1 MNQWPV
7 YKLVKF
13 AIVSQHI
20 HPLISEL
27 SIVKALQPA
36 NALCLT
42 ENWLQIP
49 YGWYS
54 SRGIYFRVFLRVESH
69 SRKLKLRKFCCQRVN
84 GTSIHG
90 LLGTIYR
97 AANRSVSAG
106 VSLTAIAEAIQEI
119 EMLAT

>member
-1 MNQWPV
+1 MNQYPV

-54 SRGIYFRVFLRVESH
+54 LRGIYFRVFCES
-69 SRKLKLRKFCCQRVN
+69 
-84 GTSIHG
+84 
-90 LLGTIYR
+90 R
-97 AANRSVSAG
+97 AIPEN
-106 VSLTAIAEAIQEI
+106 
-119 EMLAT
+119 